1 MNWRTFLLLDLLLS
15 TACVLGL
22 WFYQRINL
30 NSFAA
35 DAVSGST
42 AWLLDLLPIWLR

>member
-1 MNWRTFLLLDLLLS
+1 MNLRTFLLLDLLL
-15 TACVLGL
+15 TAACVLGL
-22 WFYQRINL
+22 WLYQGIDV

-42 AWLLDLLPIWLR
+42 AWLLDLLPLRLR

>member
-22 WFYQRINL
+22 WFYQGIDL
-30 NSFAA
+30 QGFAA
-35 DAVSGST
+35 DAVSWSM
-42 AWLLDLLPIWLR
+42 AWLFELLPLRLR

>member
-22 WFYQRINL
+22 WFYQGIDL

-35 DAVSGST
+35 DAVSEST
-42 AWLLDLLPIWLR
+42 AWLLDLLPLRLR

>member
-1 MNWRTFLLLDLLLS
+1 MNWRTFLLLDLLVS

-22 WFYQRINL
+22 WLCQGIDL
-30 NSFAA
+30 QGFAA

-42 AWLLDLLPIWLR
+42 AWLLDLLPLRLR